1 MCIQTELTS
10 IQSMRK
16 QALKWSIRKKQKRG
30 RTENV
35 YEIQTSRARTTT
47 TKTTIITYA
56 HSPNYMSRS
65 KFFTEKPQTTCIS
78 WELCIWICKR
88 WKTKLFFIQ
97 KFSFGIFQS
106 YYNTSI
112 FFQHSLAF
120 IHSKR
125 ERIINNSLHW
135 PIYLSTARFV
145 WILLFP
151 FICILNVQHS
161 MFTQLTQE
169 CFSVRSHSNPT
180 FSHSIHSG
188 ICFSYFLWWIIYI
201 LLLFLLLHRRK
212 SFVLVFSFI
221 SISFLA

>member
-1 MCIQTELTS
+1 MHLN
-10 IQSMRK
+10 M
-16 QALKWSIRKKQKRG
+16 QKMKD
-30 RTENV
+30 
-35 YEIQTSRARTTT
+35 
-47 TKTTIITYA
+47 KT
-56 HSPNYMSRS
+56 
-65 KFFTEKPQTTCIS
+65 FFYSEVLIWHFSVILQYINIFPAFTCIYS
-78 WELCIWICKR
+78 FKTRKNHQQFAPLTNLC
-88 WKTKLFFIQ
+88 
-97 KFSFGIFQS
+97 
-106 YYNTSI
+106 
-112 FFQHSLAF
+112 
-120 IHSKR
+120 
-125 ERIINNSLHW
+125 
-135 PIYLSTARFV
+135 LSTARFV